1 MSTFYLQ
8 GCKTEPTATE
18 YFDKIYI
25 PVQELIDYDT
35 DIQEDL
41 FKMLITEDDIDSIEI
56 DLIQDEDI
64 VALNSK
70 INKFKQNVDQK
81 LKTLEN
87 IKVYKSENNL
97 KQLYNKLLTSYS
109 RELNNN
115 WPKLWTL
122 LNSKEISEKEIENF
136 NIILRETQNNLD
148 KSLNEF
154 YAAAEDYAERYDI
167 EIEIID

>member
-8 GCKTEPTATE
+8 GCKTEPTPTE
-18 YFDKIYI
+18 YFDNIYI

-41 FKMLITEDDIDSIEI
+41 FKMLITEDEIDSTEI
-56 DLIQDEDI
+56 DLIKDEDI

-70 INKFKQNVDQK
+70 INKFKQNIDQK
-81 LKTLEN
+81 LKTSEN

-97 KQLYNKLLTSYS
+97 KQLYSKLLSSYS

-115 WPKLWTL
+115 WPKLWKL
-122 LNSKEISEKEIENF
+122 LNSKEISEKEIEDF
-136 NIILRETQNNLD
+136 NVILRETQNNLD